1 MKDIFLEING
11 SPCIVTLADPGGK
24 TRIRGRVWRWE
35 YCHGFLALLR
45 KDGEPMS
52 LSAYPGERHPL
63 WRAVRRW
70 EKRRERVK
78 GRATGK
84 NLPT

>member
-1 MKDIFLEING
+1 MTIWTEISSN
-11 SPCIVTLADPGGK
+11 PCILTFPDEGGQ

-35 YCHGFLALLR
+35 YIHGMLGLLR

-52 LSAYPGERHPL
+52 MSAWPGEKHPL

-70 EKRRERVK
+70 EKRNRKAKR
-78 GRATGK
+78 
-84 NLPT
+84 

>member
-1 MKDIFLEING
+1 MTIRTEIAGN
-11 SPCIVTLADPGGK
+11 PCILTFPDEGGQ

-35 YCHGFLALLR
+35 YIHGMFGLLR

-52 LSAYPGERHPL
+52 MSAWPGEKHPL

-70 EKRRERVK
+70 EQKHRKGKR
-78 GRATGK
+78 
-84 NLPT
+84 

>member
-1 MKDIFLEING
+1 MTLHTSLSGN
-11 SPCIVTLADPGGK
+11 PCIVSMPDPGGK

-35 YCHGFLALLR
+35 YSIGGFLSLLR
-45 KDGEPMS
+45 ADGEPMS

-70 EKRRERVK
+70 ERKNRKR
-78 GRATGK
+78 
-84 NLPT
+84 

>member
-1 MKDIFLEING
+1 VTIRTQING
-11 SPCIVTLADPGGK
+11 NPCILTMPDPGGR

-35 YCHGFLALLR
+35 YSHGMFALLR

-52 LSAYPGERHPL
+52 LNAYPGERHPL

-70 EKRRERVK
+70 EKRNGK
-78 GRATGK
+78 GV
-84 NLPT
+84 NV